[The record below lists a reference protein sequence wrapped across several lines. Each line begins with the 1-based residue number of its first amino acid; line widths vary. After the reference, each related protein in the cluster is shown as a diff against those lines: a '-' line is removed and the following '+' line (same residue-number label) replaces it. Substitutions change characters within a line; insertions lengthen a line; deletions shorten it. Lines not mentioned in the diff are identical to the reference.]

1 MSETP
6 IKVQR
11 LYQQVADRLMVSIAD
26 GDYEVGKRLPSER
39 DLASKFNVSRPTIRE
54 AVIALELAG
63 TVEVRNGSG
72 VYVIEKAKNA
82 METSEMDIGP
92 FELMEA
98 RRLFESETAALAA
111 TIITD
116 EELDQ
121 LEKAVEDME
130 SDNVNN
136 IDNHEDSDR
145 LFHVGIAQATQNSAI
160 VATIENL
167 WDVRNHSPICVRLLD
182 KVRGQGIKPRID
194 EHRAI
199 IHALREHDPAK
210 SREAMREHLSRVIN
224 VLFEATETEAI
235 QKARSELE
243 EKRNRFAK
251 ANF

>member
-1 MSETP
+1 MSDTP

-11 LYQQVADRLMVSIAD
+11 LYQQVADRLMTAITK
-26 GDYEVGKRLPSER
+26 GNYEVGKRLPSER
-39 DLASKFNVSRPTIRE
+39 ELAAKFNVSRPTIRE

-72 VYVIEKAKNA
+72 VYVIEQAKNA

-111 TIITD
+111 TLITRD
-116 EELDQ
+116 ELDR
-121 LEKAVEDME
+121 LEQAVADME
-130 SDNVNN
+130 QDNINR
-136 IDNHEDSDR
+136 IDNHEASDR
-145 LFHVGIAQATQNSAI
+145 RFHVGIAQATQNSAI

-167 WDVRNHSPICVRLLD
+167 WDVRNHSPMCVRILD
-182 KVRGQGIKPRID
+182 KVRSQGVRPRID

-199 IHALREHDPAK
+199 IEALRQRDAAR
-210 SREAMREHLSRVIN
+210 SREAMRTHLSRVIE
-224 VLFEATETEAI
+224 VLFKATETEAI
-235 QKARSELE
+235 QKARSEIE